1 MGMNKLLIEMFLYLL
16 AGNVMAWYQLQGQFL
31 SGAWGDLFKKSWIP
45 VVTGI
50 PIGYFFW
57 RATTLSYE
65 YFGAVWNLRLIGF
78 GFGTII
84 FGLMTGIILKELPG
98 WHTIISLILALA
110 IILIQFSNLT
120 LK

>member
-1 MGMNKLLIEMFLYLL
+1 MNPTLIKMFAYLL
-16 AGNVMAWYQLQGQFL
+16 AGNVLAWFQLQGQFFI
-31 SGAWGDLFKKSWIP
+31 GPWGVLFKKSYIP
-45 VVTGI
+45 VITGI
-50 PIGYFFW
+50 PIGFFFW

-84 FGLMTGIILKELPG
+84 FGIMTAFLLDELPG
-98 WHTIISLILALA
+98 WHTVISLILAFA
-110 IILIQFSNLT
+110 IILLQFSNLT